1 MTWPTVTL
9 GEVLRPSAD
18 RIALV
23 PDTSYK
29 QVTAKLWGK
38 GLTLRGEVTG
48 AEIAAS
54 HQNRVREG
62 QFVISK
68 IDARHGAFGVV
79 PPDLDGAVVS
89 NDFPI
94 FDVRPDRALTDYV
107 AWVSRTDWFVALCK
121 QASEGSTNRVRL
133 KEARFL
139 AQLIPLPP
147 LSEQRRIVGRL
158 DVAALAIGRVQALR
172 DKIAGDLTAF
182 VIRSNETYEA
192 QPTLLAD
199 ALILDEDRVVV
210 ALDAVYPQVGIRG
223 FGGGLFRKGGVTAA
237 DTTYRHFNRLAAGQ
251 FVVSQVKGW
260 EGAVAMCD
268 NEFAGL
274 FASPEYR
281 TFRCNPAKL
290 NPAYFAHLCRTSW
303 FHAKLAPATR
313 GQGARRERLRP
324 EMLLAV
330 GISLPPLDVQGRLV
344 PLFDRVAAAATNHRT
359 GDLDHLLVAM
369 LKGAFGSGA
378 GTRTRGHDNG
388 EAEPQAD

>member
-1 MTWPTVTL
+1 MTWPTVAL
-9 GEVLRPSAD
+9 GEVLRPSTD
-18 RIALV
+18 RITLL

-79 PPDLDGAVVS
+79 PSDLDGAVVS
-89 NDFPI
+89 NDFPV
-94 FDVRPDRALTDYV
+94 FDVQPDRALTEYV
-107 AWVSRTDWFVALCK
+107 AWVSRTDWFIALCK

-139 AQLIPLPP
+139 AQFIPLPP
-147 LSEQRRIVGRL
+147 LSEQRRIVARL
-158 DVAALAIGRVQALR
+158 NAATVAIERVQAARTEIDENLAAL
-172 DKIAGDLTAF
+172 I
-182 VIRSNETYEA
+182 IRSNETYQA
-192 QPTLLAD
+192 QPIQLAD
-199 ALILDEDRVVV
+199 ALDLDEDRI
-210 ALDAVYPQVGIRG
+210 AIASDITYPQVGIRG

-260 EGAVAMCD
+260 EGAVAVCGD
-268 NEFAGL
+268 EFAGL

-281 TFRCNPAKL
+281 TFRCNPTVL
-290 NPAYFAHLCRTSW
+290 RPAYFAYLSRTPW

-324 EMLLAV
+324 EMLLA
-330 GISLPPLDVQGRLV
+330 ISIPLPPVEVQDLLV
-344 PLFDRVAAAATNHRT
+344 PLFDRVAAAAACS
-359 GDLDHLLVAM
+359 GAADLDQLLPAM
-369 LKGAFGSGA
+369 LDEAFGTGA
-378 GTRTRGHDNG
+378 GKQAKGECRG
-388 EAEPQAD
+388 EAES